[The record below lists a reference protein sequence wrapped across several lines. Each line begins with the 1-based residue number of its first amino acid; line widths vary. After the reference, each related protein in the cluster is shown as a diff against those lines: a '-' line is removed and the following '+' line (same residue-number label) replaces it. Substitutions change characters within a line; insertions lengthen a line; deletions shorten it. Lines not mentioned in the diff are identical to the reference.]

1 MFGMQRSLSNPSPQ
15 VAAYSSSRLTS
26 PSLESLQP
34 RLDSRRLDALPARYD
49 KRRRGRADFGVLS
62 DDEADFIDFFMG
74 TQDLELGRTQIAR
87 RVKGSKA
94 QLMRVTKVD
103 GRLQLEPVPDTV
115 PEDLTEELV
124 EAYAQE
130 DTDEEPNS
138 STTTSREGESDNAG
152 EGSGSTKVEGLGRL
166 RRSSDE
172 RISRTRVAAVFIQL

>member
-34 RLDSRRLDALPARYD
+34 RLDSRRPDALPARYD

-74 TQDLELGRTQIAR
+74 TQDQERGRTQIAR

-103 GRLQLEPVPDTV
+103 GRLLLEPVPDTV

-152 EGSGSTKVEGLGRL
+152 ERSVGTKVEGLEA
-166 RRSSDE
+166 SE
-172 RISRTRVAAVFIQL
+172 A